1 MKHEI
6 LLYINTLLLFV
17 ILVAV
22 IVYFYS
28 SKNNYEVID
37 GTNKSTLKLGNRDLN
52 KVIHLNNFG
61 GGVVKFELGTQIGVI
76 ELISNDSGIVQIDF
90 TGTFKIIEVGNN
102 VSPAVD
108 YRLAPAADNTQT
120 YMNFADQAQE
130 VSGRFKNFAFKFF
143 CDQTGI
149 FCVGTVE
156 DLVSLS

>member
-6 LLYINTLLLFV
+6 LLYINTLLLFF
-17 ILVAV
+17 ILLVL

-28 SKNNYEVID
+28 SKSNYEVID
-37 GTNKSTLKLGNRDLN
+37 GTNKSTLKIGNRDLN

-61 GGVVKFELGTQIGVI
+61 GGVVKFELGTQVGVI
-76 ELISNDSGIVQIDF
+76 ELISNDSSIIQIDF
-90 TGTFKIIEVGNN
+90 TGTFKIIEVGN
-102 VSPAVD
+102 SATPAAD
-108 YRLAPAADNTQT
+108 YRLAPAASNTQT
-120 YMNFADQAQE
+120 YMNLTDQTQE
-130 VSGRFKNFAFKFF
+130 VSGRFKNFVFKFF